1 VRGTLGAFATQGLD
15 PQEAQLAA
23 GALPGSPGFGAAPA
37 SQAGRLRLESSAQE
51 EALSLHDGDHGLFY
65 RGVAAAILHSAPPPV
80 PLEDAVVQLE
90 IIEAAL
96 RSSETG
102 APVHLDAA

>member
-1 VRGTLGAFATQGLD
+1 
-15 PQEAQLAA
+15 
-23 GALPGSPGFGAAPA
+23 
-37 SQAGRLRLESSAQE
+37 
-51 EALSLHDGDHGLFY
+51 
-65 RGVAAAILHSAPPPV
+65 V